1 MNKIDV
7 VIVRF
12 LPFVLYILIG
22 VCTTLII
29 CGKDIGEFYLIHG
42 NSAIY
47 ATAMYI
53 ISLSNR
59 RYHCKWN
66 RAMYLFLIVVPIIN
80 YVDARWCIIPDER
93 VYIIV
98 FNTTYIGVALWT
110 AIMAVRHFR
119 KSLKGKKNNKA
130 YEINYTDSSISA

>member
-93 VYIIV
+93 AYIIV
-98 FNTTYIGVALWT
+98 FNTAYIGVALWT

-130 YEINYTDSSISA
+130 YEINNTDSGISA

>member
-98 FNTTYIGVALWT
+98 FNTAYIGVSLWT

-130 YEINYTDSSISA
+130 YEINNTDSGISA

>member
-80 YVDARWCIIPDER
+80 YVDARWCIIPDKR
-93 VYIIV
+93 VYKIV

-110 AIMAVRHFR
+110 ATMAVRHFR

-130 YEINYTDSSISA
+130 YEINNTDSSISA

>member
-93 VYIIV
+93 GYMSVC
-98 FNTTYIGVALWT
+98 NTTYIGGALWT

-130 YEINYTDSSISA
+130 YEINNTDSSISV

>member
-110 AIMAVRHFR
+110 ATMAVRHFR

-130 YEINYTDSSISA
+130 YEINNTDSSISV

>member
-7 VIVRF
+7 MIVRF

-93 VYIIV
+93 AYIIV
-98 FNTTYIGVALWT
+98 FNTAYIGVALWT

-130 YEINYTDSSISA
+130 YEINNTDSGISA

>member
-1 MNKIDV
+1 MNRIDV

-47 ATAMYI
+47 AAAMYI
-53 ISLSNR
+53 ISLSNK

-66 RAMYLFLIVVPIIN
+66 RAMYLFLIIVPIIN
-80 YVDARWCIIPDER
+80 YVDARWCVIPDEKT
-93 VYIIV
+93 YIIM
-98 FNTTYIGVALWT
+98 FNAMYLATAMWT
-110 AIMAVRHFR
+110 AVMAIRHFR
-119 KSLKGKKNNKA
+119 RTRKDKNKA
-130 YEINYTDSSISA
+130 YGNDDTDTRLGA

>member
-47 ATAMYI
+47 ATALYI

-66 RAMYLFLIVVPIIN
+66 RAMYLFLIIVPIIN

-130 YEINYTDSSISA
+130 YEINNTDSSISA

>member
-130 YEINYTDSSISA
+130 YEINNTDSSISA

>member
-1 MNKIDV
+1 MNRIDV
-7 VIVRF
+7 AIVRF

-29 CGKDIGEFYLIHG
+29 CGKDVGEFYLIHG

-47 ATAMYI
+47 AAAMYI
-53 ISLSNR
+53 ISLSNK

-66 RAMYLFLIVVPIIN
+66 RAMYLFLIIVPIIN
-80 YVDARWCIIPDER
+80 YVDARWCVIPDEKT
-93 VYIIV
+93 YIIL
-98 FNTTYIGVALWT
+98 FNAMYLATAMWT

-130 YEINYTDSSISA
+130 YEINDTDTCLGA

>member
-110 AIMAVRHFR
+110 ATMAVRHFR

-130 YEINYTDSSISA
+130 YEINNTDSSISA

>member
-22 VCTTLII
+22 VCTTMII

-47 ATAMYI
+47 ATALYI
-53 ISLSNR
+53 ISLSNK

-66 RAMYLFLIVVPIIN
+66 RSMYIFLIIVPIIN
-80 YVDARWCIIPDER
+80 YVDARWCVIPDER
-93 VYIIV
+93 SYIIL
-98 FNTTYIGVALWT
+98 FNAMYIGTALWT
-110 AIMAVRHFR
+110 ATMAVRHFR
-119 KSLKGKKNNKA
+119 KSIKNNKKKN
-130 YEINYTDSSISA
+130 YESDNTDSGISA

>member
-66 RAMYLFLIVVPIIN
+66 RAMYLFLIIVPIIN

-119 KSLKGKKNNKA
+119 KSLKGKKNNEA
-130 YEINYTDSSISA
+130 YEINNTDSSISV

>member
-66 RAMYLFLIVVPIIN
+66 RAMYLFLIIVPIIN

-110 AIMAVRHFR
+110 ATMAVRHFR

-130 YEINYTDSSISA
+130 YEINNTDSSISA

>member
-93 VYIIV
+93 AYIIV
-98 FNTTYIGVALWT
+98 FNTAYIGVALWT
-110 AIMAVRHFR
+110 ATMAVRHFR
-119 KSLKGKKNNKA
+119 KSLKGKKNKKA
-130 YEINYTDSSISA
+130 YESDNTNSGISA

>member
-66 RAMYLFLIVVPIIN
+66 RAMYLFLIIVPIIN

>member
-47 ATAMYI
+47 ATALYI

-93 VYIIV
+93 AYIIV
-98 FNTTYIGVALWT
+98 FNTAYICVALWT

-130 YEINYTDSSISA
+130 YESDNTNSGISA

>member
-110 AIMAVRHFR
+110 ATMAVRHFR
-119 KSLKGKKNNKA
+119 KSLKGKKNNQA
-130 YEINYTDSSISA
+130 YEINNTDSSISA

>member
-1 MNKIDV
+1 MNRIDV

-47 ATAMYI
+47 ATALYI
-53 ISLSNR
+53 ISLSNK

-66 RAMYLFLIVVPIIN
+66 RAMYIFLIIVPIIN
-80 YVDARWCIIPDER
+80 YVDARWCVIPDER
-93 VYIIV
+93 SYILL
-98 FNTTYIGVALWT
+98 FNAMYIGTALWT
-110 AIMAVRHFR
+110 ATMAIRHFR
-119 KSLKGKKNNKA
+119 RTLKDNKNNKA
-130 YEINYTDSSISA
+130 YGSNNTDKGNGT

>member
-98 FNTTYIGVALWT
+98 FNTAYIGVALWT

-130 YEINYTDSSISA
+130 YEINNTDSSISV

>member
-93 VYIIV
+93 AYIIV
-98 FNTTYIGVALWT
+98 FNTAYICVALWT
-110 AIMAVRHFR
+110 AIMAVKHFR

-130 YEINYTDSSISA
+130 YEINNTDSGISA

>member
-98 FNTTYIGVALWT
+98 FNTTYTGVALWT
-110 AIMAVRHFR
+110 AIMAVRHYR

-130 YEINYTDSSISA
+130 YEINNTDSSISA

>member
-66 RAMYLFLIVVPIIN
+66 RAMYLFLIIVPIIN

-130 YEINYTDSSISA
+130 YEINNTDSSISA

>member
-66 RAMYLFLIVVPIIN
+66 SAMYLFLIVVPIIN

-93 VYIIV
+93 AYIIV
-98 FNTTYIGVALWT
+98 FNTAYIGVALWT

-119 KSLKGKKNNKA
+119 KSLKDKKNNKA
-130 YEINYTDSSISA
+130 YEINNTDSSISA

>member
-53 ISLSNR
+53 ISLSNK

-66 RAMYLFLIVVPIIN
+66 RAMYLFLIIVPIIN

-110 AIMAVRHFR
+110 ATMAVRHFR

-130 YEINYTDSSISA
+130 YEINNTDSSISA

>member
-47 ATAMYI
+47 ATAM
-53 ISLSNR
+53 
-59 RYHCKWN
+59 
-66 RAMYLFLIVVPIIN
+66 
-80 YVDARWCIIPDER
+80 
-93 VYIIV
+93 
-98 FNTTYIGVALWT
+98 WT
-110 AIMAVRHFR
+110 AVMAIRHFR
-119 KSLKGKKNNKA
+119 RTIKDKNKA
-130 YEINYTDSSISA
+130 YGNDDTDTRLSA

>member
-29 CGKDIGEFYLIHG
+29 CGKDIGEFYLIHV

-66 RAMYLFLIVVPIIN
+66 RAMYLFLIIVPIIN

-93 VYIIV
+93 AYIIV

-110 AIMAVRHFR
+110 ATMAVRHFR

-130 YEINYTDSSISA
+130 YEINNTDSSISV

>member
-1 MNKIDV
+1 MNRIDV
-7 VIVRF
+7 AIVRF

-47 ATAMYI
+47 AAAMYI
-53 ISLSNR
+53 ISLSNK

-66 RAMYLFLIVVPIIN
+66 RAMYLFLIIVPIIN
-80 YVDARWCIIPDER
+80 YVDARWCVIPDEK
-93 VYIIV
+93 
-98 FNTTYIGVALWT
+98 TYIVLFNAMYLATAMWT

-119 KSLKGKKNNKA
+119 KSLKGKENNKA
-130 YEINYTDSSISA
+130 YEINDTDTCLGA

>member
-29 CGKDIGEFYLIHG
+29 CGKDIGEFYLIHV

-80 YVDARWCIIPDER
+80 YVDARWCIISDKR
-93 VYIIV
+93 VYKIV

-130 YEINYTDSSISA
+130 YEINNTDSSISA

>member
-1 MNKIDV
+1 MNRIDV
-7 VIVRF
+7 AIVRF

-53 ISLSNR
+53 ISPSNK

-66 RAMYLFLIVVPIIN
+66 RAMYIFLIIVPIIN

-93 VYIIV
+93 AYIIV
-98 FNTTYIGVALWT
+98 FNTAYIGVALWT
-110 AIMAVRHFR
+110 AIMAVRHYR

-130 YEINYTDSSISA
+130 YEINNTDSSISA

>member
-53 ISLSNR
+53 ISLSNK

-110 AIMAVRHFR
+110 ATMAVRHFR

-130 YEINYTDSSISA
+130 YEINNTNSGISA